1 MDYLKGLQM
10 LPKEKDVTF
19 DFINDLLNYDKETGI
34 LTWKKTKNHKAKK
47 GKEIGTEALGY
58 RLVVID
64 QKRYQCHRLA
74 WLLSTGSWPEFEID
88 HINGNRSDN
97 RLSNLRDVPGGKNL
111 ENLKSARSHSS
122 TGVLGVFPY
131 YSNKFLSRLVVKG
144 KIIRLGVFDTIEEAH
159 RAYVAAKRIYHEGCT
174 I

>member
-1 MDYLKGLQM
+1 M

-19 DFINDLLNYDKETGI
+19 DFINKLLNYDKETGI
-34 LTWKKTKNHKAKK
+34 LTWKKTLGYQARK
-47 GKEIGTEALGY
+47 GTEAGCEALGY
-58 RLVVID
+58 KIIKIKQIRH
-64 QKRYQCHRLA
+64 QSHRLA
-74 WLLSTGSWPEFEID
+74 WLLSTGHWPEFEID

-97 RLSNLRDVPGGKNL
+97 RFSNLRDIPTGKNL
-111 ENLKSARSHSS
+111 ENLKSARSNSS

-131 YSNKFLSRLVVKG
+131 YSNKFISRLVVKG

-159 RAYVAAKRIYHEGCT
+159 RAYVEAKRIHHEGCT

>member
-1 MDYLKGLQM
+1 MDYLKGLQV

-19 DFINDLLNYDKETGI
+19 DFINNLIDYDKETGI
-34 LTWKKTKNHKAKK
+34 LTWKKTKNHNAKK
-47 GKEIGTEALGY
+47 GREIGTTAFGY

-74 WLLSTGSWPEFEID
+74 WLLSTGHWPEFEID

-111 ENLKSARSHSS
+111 ENLKAARCHSS

-131 YSNKFLSRLVVKG
+131 YSNKFISRLVVKG

-159 RAYVAAKRIYHEGCT
+159 RAYVEAKRIHHEGCT